1 MAATTART
9 PMATT
14 AALATA
20 AAVVAPT
27 PMAFWSV
34 LMTPFVTKVEST
46 TLAKCGSRGGIGSRR
61 NCQLARKMIN

>member
-20 AAVVAPT
+20 AADVAPT
-27 PMAFWSV
+27 PMAFWY
-34 LMTPFVTKVEST
+34 
-46 TLAKCGSRGGIGSRR
+46 
-61 NCQLARKMIN
+61 